1 MSEIARIR
9 TRHLRRVAAAGLAA
23 FVAIVVLEHFLQEGL
38 DPASHQV
45 SEYVHG
51 STGWLMTVGF
61 LSWAVSLAATG
72 LVVGRLRG
80 GWPMRGALTM
90 AAVGMLVTAC
100 FATETAAGRLP
111 AGASLHAA
119 GRLHDIGSGITALAL
134 LAASLLSLRVA
145 PLRSI
150 RAVTRTVVLGAVA
163 TDIALLAVGSD
174 VGGIRQRAL
183 LAAGCLWQATVI
195 AAGARGACERSR
207 RQQS

>member
-1 MSEIARIR
+1 MSEISRIR
-9 TRHLRRVAAAGLAA
+9 TGRLRRVAAAGWAA
-23 FVAIVVLEHFLQEGL
+23 YVAIVVLEHFLQEGL
-38 DPASHQV
+38 DPATHQV

-51 STGWLMTVGF
+51 STGWLMIVGF

-72 LVVGRLRG
+72 LVVGRLGR
-80 GWPMRGALTM
+80 GWPMRGALIV

-111 AGASLHAA
+111 AGATLHAA
-119 GRLHDIGSGITALAL
+119 GRLHDIGSGTTALAL
-134 LAASLLSLRVA
+134 LAGSLLGLRVA

-150 RAVTRTVVLGAVA
+150 RPVTATVVLGAVA

-195 AAGARGACERSR
+195 ATAPRGACERPR
-207 RQQS
+207 GQQS